1 MNYENDTMR
10 YRKKKKS
17 NTSSSVVKSD
27 HKHNYVACLIRS
39 YIFDTEHLALG
50 KRCSACGKL
59 KVTKH
64 FILDGGFV
72 LGPEQ
77 IRAKFPGLPIHES
90 QSLEREL
97 RYYERLYSNPQCS
110 QNHLWYSESDPL
122 SSLP

>member
-90 QSLEREL
+90 Q
-97 RYYERLYSNPQCS
+97 
-110 QNHLWYSESDPL
+110 
-122 SSLP
+122 